1 MRRGSC
7 QPRHVFICLLKWSLA
22 RAQAPLLCWDYTRGL
37 YIQPAG
43 AAVLGLV
50 VSKDTRQVYSLPS
63 EKTPYLGVEP
73 VARD

>member
-1 MRRGSC
+1 MVGPSSID
-7 QPRHVFICLLKWSLA
+7 QISTSLSLI
-22 RAQAPLLCWDYTRGL
+22 PLCN
-37 YIQPAG
+37 QPAG